1 MSKSVVIS
9 QSMFLPWIGM
19 FEQLRLCDIFIYY
32 DDIQFPQGR
41 SFINRVQIKTK
52 DGIKWLT
59 VPIDRKSSGKLI
71 NETLISYN
79 EDWRNNH
86 LTIIKQSFAKAK
98 YKEDIFILVDKIYSK
113 KFKTISELNIYSFEV
128 IARFLGFK
136 HLFFSSSEFMITGS
150 SSQRLVDIVL
160 KLNGIKY
167 ITGLGALKY
176 IDYDIFEKNSI
187 RLEYM
192 NYNLNSYTQLF
203 SGFTPYVSI
212 LELIANEGVGG
223 VKYINSKSIYWKEL
237 EHDKSLKT

>member
-1 MSKSVVIS
+1 
-9 QSMFLPWIGM
+9 MFLPWVGM
-19 FEQLRLCDIFIYY
+19 FEQLNLCDIFVHY
-32 DDIQFPQGR
+32 DDVRFPQGR

-59 VPIDRKSSGKLI
+59 VPIVRKSRGKLI
-71 NETLISYN
+71 DETLISYN
-79 EDWRNNH
+79 EDWRKNH
-86 LTIIKQSFAKAK
+86 LSIIKQSFAKAK
-98 YKEDIFILVDKIYSK
+98 YKEDIFILVEKIYSK

-136 HLFFSSSEFMITGS
+136 NLFLSSSELMIVGS
-150 SSQRLVDIVL
+150 SSKRLVDIVL
-160 KLNGIKY
+160 KLNGTKY

-187 RLEYM
+187 KLEYM

-212 LELIANEGVGG
+212 LDLIANEGVGG
-223 VKYINSKSIYWKEL
+223 VKHINSKSIHWKEFQN
-237 EHDKSLKT
+237 E